1 MSPEAWAQRLT
12 SKRGKT
18 PALLRASWMTSIP
31 SGCTMPNLLQWTMN
45 WREKRV
51 TFVQSAQDSQHLLVA
66 MTVDHLTM
74 MILLQF
80 SNLLISMQ
88 IYWKISRT
96 RSAWR
101 SWTCG

>member
-1 MSPEAWAQRLT
+1 
-12 SKRGKT
+12 
-18 PALLRASWMTSIP
+18 
-31 SGCTMPNLLQWTMN
+31 MN

-74 MILLQF
+74 TILLQF

-88 IYWKISRT
+88 IFWKISRT